1 MDSDDQN
8 FNSCNSKSK
17 CDIENNLIDNYKAD
31 SEGNNIIDEDQGLDK
46 NGNRLNDKE
55 EIIDCSCTR
64 NSNDNHLDEKI
75 MRKLQTQ
82 AMSIS
87 DDDYGKAF
95 MRALFYDFP

>member
-8 FNSCNSKSK
+8 YNSCKSKNK
-17 CDIENNLIDNYKAD
+17 CDIENNLIDDYKV
-31 SEGNNIIDEDQGLDK
+31 DK

-75 MRKLQTQ
+75 MRKLQAQ

-87 DDDYGKAF
+87 DDDYGEHSC
-95 MRALFYDFP
+95 DFVLVELIFKN